1 MPIHLFDL
9 PLEILY
15 AVTKELN
22 PHELRSLR
30 LVCRALDPIA
40 FDLFGPRDFARIETD
55 LKPTLLRR
63 LDGISKAVHINRC
76 VKHLIIV
83 PYYLSSEVR
92 VPDPKMIEDIVE
104 AICRGSHLLNL
115 KTLSLGLTGMTP
127 RILREL
133 LFSSS
138 GSLQT
143 LHLEGTMLEKGG
155 KWTRVFASMVGNFP
169 RLRNVV
175 VDNLYE
181 FGDPCNGI
189 PLRFPG
195 LVEYDIV
202 PGSEGVHPYIRS
214 NYSDKRRLK
223 ALLHPVEIHIIKTD
237 WTKTD
242 WHSLGDCVY
251 KVGYSGADI
260 DEFLDVLVDT
270 ADTH

>member
-22 PHELRSLR
+22 PRELRSLR

-63 LDGISKAVHINRC
+63 LDGISKAVHINHC
-76 VKHLIIV
+76 VKHLSIV
-83 PYYLSSEVR
+83 SSRNLSEDR
-92 VPDPKMIEDIVE
+92 LPDPETEDIVQ
-104 AICRGSHLLNL
+104 AICRGNPLLNL
-115 KTLSLGLTGMTP
+115 QTLSLGLTGMTP
-127 RILREL
+127 RILRDL

-155 KWTRVFASMVGNFP
+155 KWTRVFASMIGNFP
-169 RLRNVV
+169 RLRSVV

-181 FGDPCNGI
+181 FGDPCNGT
-189 PLRFPG
+189 PLGFPG

-202 PGSEGVHPYIRS
+202 PGSQEVHRYIRS
-214 NYSDKRRLK
+214 HYTDKRRLK
-223 ALLHPVEIHIIKTD
+223 MLLHPVEIHIIKTD

-270 ADTH
+270 ADTR